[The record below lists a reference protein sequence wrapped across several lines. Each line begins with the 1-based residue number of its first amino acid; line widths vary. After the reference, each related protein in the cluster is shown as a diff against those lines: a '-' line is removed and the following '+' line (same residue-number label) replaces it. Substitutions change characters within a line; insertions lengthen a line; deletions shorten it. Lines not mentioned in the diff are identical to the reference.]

1 MSARRRLDGGEISF
15 AVAYVMHWQAAVL
28 DLETSWASIE
38 EELAG
43 RGAGAGIRE
52 RTAGGE
58 GAGEGLA
65 TPLACRTR
73 AIASRLSS
81 CLAFGHS
88 SHCSHKM
95 PFAGSLR
102 VIEGQRGHQLGPLT
116 CPQALGGRAVCGG

>member
-28 DLETSWASIE
+28 DLETSRAPIE

-65 TPLACRTR
+65 TPPACRTR

-88 SHCSHKM
+88 SHRM

-102 VIEGQRGHQLGPLT
+102 VVRGQRGHQLGPLT
-116 CPQALGGRAVCGG
+116 CPRALGGRAVCGG